1 MSFFSNIKTLL
12 IGSPKDLNHK
22 NGALTERELIE
33 IESQIGR
40 YLFGPIP
47 KGHAR
52 EFFCLDEHT
61 WVWYEEWK
69 DESGKKQN
77 RTTRFEVH
85 HNGILKVRDGGHY
98 QYLEGDELQNFSTA
112 VRMYYEQVMRGVYSY
127 DPYTGQSLAA
137 ARSSA
142 PLIQ

>member
-1 MSFFSNIKTLL
+1 MGFFRTLKTLL
-12 IGSPKDLNHK
+12 TGSPSDLRHK
-22 NGALTERELIE
+22 QGALTERELIE

-40 YLFGPIP
+40 YLFGPIA
-47 KGHAR
+47 KGHER

-98 QYLEGDELQNFSTA
+98 QYLEGDELENFATA
-112 VRMYYEQVMRGVYSY
+112 VRMYYEQVMRGIYRY
-127 DPYTGQSLAA
+127 DPYTGQSLAS